1 MNIPFVLDDTRNEI
15 ETESTPML
23 ANTPL
28 NALLLADD
36 LAIFSLSKERLQAK
50 LNLLKKYCL
59 DGVLKSSLKRLKLL
73 FLVNKKR
80 NQKVQISLQTHRN

>member
-36 LAIFSLSKERLQAK
+36 LAIFSLSKE
-50 LNLLKKYCL
+50 
-59 DGVLKSSLKRLKLL
+59 
-73 FLVNKKR
+73 
-80 NQKVQISLQTHRN
+80 